1 MINHFRKF
9 NNSKVKTSIVFIL
22 FIFAFT
28 INQFYG
34 NKGLFPHDSASHFDN
49 AFRILNGQHPV
60 KDFWII
66 SGFIIDY
73 IQSFLFL
80 IFGKNWQI
88 YVAHASLFNSLL
100 TIFLLYF
107 FKSLGLNF
115 FYSVIICFSFSILA
129 YPSSGTPFVD
139 HHSSFFSLISFICLI
154 LAMRKEKFFF
164 WFLVPIFL
172 SLAILSKAV
181 PALYFIITFMII
193 LGAYIIIK
201 KNFVVFK
208 YLLLGSITS
217 FCSLLLIMIMNK
229 ININD
234 FFIQNFIY
242 PGTIGSER
250 YTNFL
255 NTNFIKLI
263 FQYKFIF
270 LLNLILFSLIFRKN
284 NNDKCPTV
292 EETLIFIIVT
302 LIFIF
307 HQELTKN
314 QIFINFL
321 IPLQIGYILLFLQTN
336 KIVSYLMILTMLTLT
351 YKYHVRFNQER
362 KFHEL
367 NTVNFQRALPAS
379 KIDKRLSGLKWLT
392 PEYPNDPEKEI
403 NNIVS
408 IKSILQNENNFILM
422 SNYTFFS
429 VILNKET
436 NSPTRW
442 FTFDGTDFPR
452 KNDKFKIKYVQL
464 FKKIINENNIDKIF
478 IIKPVTLT
486 EVFDYFGKECF
497 KEINYDNGMTKL
509 EILKCDEI

>member
-9 NNSKVKTSIVFIL
+9 NISKVKTSIVFTL

-73 IQSFLFL
+73 IQSFFFL
-80 IFGKNWQI
+80 IFGNNWQI
-88 YVAHASLFNSLL
+88 YVAHASLFNGLL
-100 TIFLLYF
+100 TVFLLYF
-107 FKSLGLNF
+107 FRTLGLNF
-115 FYSVIICFSFSILA
+115 LYSVIICFSFSILA

-139 HHSSFFSLISFICLI
+139 HHSSFFSLASFICLI
-154 LAMRKEKFFF
+154 VAMRKEKKIF
-164 WFLVPIFL
+164 WFFVPIFL

-181 PALYFIITFMII
+181 PALYFIVASII
-193 LGAYIIIK
+193 FLGANIIIK
-201 KNFVVFK
+201 KNITAFK
-208 YLLLGSITS
+208 YLLLGSVTS
-217 FCSLLLIMIMNK
+217 LCSFLLIMIINN

-234 FFIQNFIY
+234 FFIQNFYY
-242 PGTIGSER
+242 PSTIGSER
-250 YTNFL
+250 YVNFL
-255 NTNFIKLI
+255 NINFIKLI
-263 FQYKFIF
+263 IQYKFIF
-270 LLNLILFSLIFRKN
+270 LLNLILLFLLFRKN
-284 NNDKCPTV
+284 NNDKYPTI
-292 EETLIFIIVT
+292 EETLILIIVT

-321 IPLQIGYILLFLQTN
+321 IPIQVGYILLFLKSN
-336 KIVSYLMILTMLTLT
+336 KIISYFIILTMLTLT

-367 NTVNFQRALPAS
+367 NNVNFQTALSAN
-379 KIDKRLSGLKWLT
+379 KIDERLRGLKWLT
-392 PEYPNDPEKEI
+392 PEFPNDPEKEI
-403 NNIVS
+403 NNLIN
-408 IKSILQNENNFILM
+408 IKNILENENNFILM

-429 VILNKET
+429 VILDKKT

-478 IIKPVTLT
+478 IIKPVTLK
-486 EVFDYFGKECF
+486 EVYNYFDKQCF
-497 KEINYDNGMTKL
+497 KEINYNNEMTKL
-509 EILKCDEI
+509 EILNCDEI

>member
-9 NNSKVKTSIVFIL
+9 NITKVKTSVVFIL

-88 YVAHASLFNSLL
+88 YVAHASLFNSFL
-100 TIFLLYF
+100 TVFLLYF
-107 FKSLGLNF
+107 FRSLGLNF
-115 FYSVIICFSFSILA
+115 LYSVIVCFSFSILA

-154 LAMRKEKFFF
+154 LAMRKKNKFF
-164 WFLVPIFL
+164 WFFVPIFL
-172 SLAILSKAV
+172 SLAALSKAV
-181 PALYFIITFMII
+181 PALYFIAAFIII
-193 LGAYIIIK
+193 LAAYIIIK
-201 KNFVVFK
+201 KNLEAFK

-217 FCSLLLIMIMNK
+217 LCSLFLIIIINK

-242 PGTIGSER
+242 PSTIGSDR
-250 YTNFL
+250 YANFL
-255 NTNFIKLI
+255 NINFIKLI
-263 FQYKFIF
+263 IQYKFIF
-270 LLNLILFSLIFRKN
+270 LLNLILLSLLFKKN
-284 NNDKCPTV
+284 NSDKCPSV
-292 EETLIFIIVT
+292 EETSIFIFMTLIFI
-302 LIFIF
+302 L

-321 IPLQIGYILLFLQTN
+321 IPLQVGYILLFLQSN
-336 KIVSYLMILTMLTLT
+336 KIISYFIILTMLTLT

-367 NTVNFQRALPAS
+367 NNVNFQSALSAN
-379 KIDKRLSGLKWLT
+379 KIDARLRGLKWLT
-392 PEYPNDPEKEI
+392 PEFPKDPEAEI
-403 NNIVS
+403 NKIVS
-408 IKSILQNENNFILM
+408 IKNILENENNFILM

-429 VILNKET
+429 VILDKKT
-436 NSPTRW
+436 NSPARW

-452 KNDKFKIKYVQL
+452 KNDKFKIKYIQL
-464 FKKIINENNIDKIF
+464 FKKIINENNIDNIF
-478 IIKPVTLT
+478 IIKPVTSK
-486 EVFDYFGKECF
+486 EVYDYLDKQCF
-497 KEINYDNGMTKL
+497 KEIKYNNEMTKL
-509 EILKCDEI
+509 EILDCNKI